1 MVFACLV
8 LVRTSKIFYL
18 KSHMPTFAFKPLH
31 RAVPI
36 GSGAPG
42 CENGDGSELA
52 TLISMTDFAAYLF
65 ATISFFTMLQSI
77 AGGIVVSY
85 SYPALLASTTCGV
98 AAVHYFFIKKELCES
113 NSPEICLGRA
123 NRIRYRDWA
132 ISLIPMTL
140 ELQMLAQLNYTM
152 YDWMNG
158 WGFSLS
164 LFLLAV
170 VGQPAMVVLGTV
182 ETGNKCLKGTFIL
195 LATVIFLTTAG
206 LTTWRALQPLGNHE
220 TSMYQNVISNEAE
233 FKAEMWAVLVL
244 YFLQL
249 VYPFVYMTQEICK
262 NKLACSILYTVLD
275 IATKA
280 GLAFFT
286 VWLYQ
291 YNMLHS

>member
-1 MVFACLV
+1 
-8 LVRTSKIFYL
+8 
-18 KSHMPTFAFKPLH
+18 MPSTFAFKPLH
-31 RAVPI
+31 HAVPI
-36 GSGAPG
+36 GGGTSGYKKNRSDL
-42 CENGDGSELA
+42 C

-65 ATISFFTMLQSI
+65 ATISFFTMLQAL
-77 AGGIVVSY
+77 AGGTVVSY

-98 AAVHYFFIKKELCES
+98 AAVHYFLIKKALCECD
-113 NSPEICLGRA
+113 NKDQALERA
-123 NRIRYRDWA
+123 NCIRYRDWA

-170 VGQPAMVVLGTV
+170 VGQPAMVVLGTT
-182 ETGNKCLKGTFIL
+182 ETESKYLKGTFIL
-195 LATVIFLTTAG
+195 LATVLFLTTAG
-206 LTTWRALQPLGNHE
+206 LTTWRALQPLKNHE
-220 TSMYQNVISNEAE
+220 EYYISNEAE

-244 YFLQL
+244 YFLQCF
-249 VYPFVYMTQEICK
+249 YPFVYIAQEICK
-262 NKLACSILYTVLD
+262 KKIACSILYTVLD

-286 VWLYQ
+286 IWLYQ
-291 YNMLHS
+291 YNMLHSSSPASGL